1 MEALVIAIIC
11 LISLVGSI
19 IYLNE
24 CVVLVDERKHNFLV
38 LDTIIMLGVIV
49 DCVELYLTGAPNEYV
64 ELHKLVKSLECILLT
79 IITFLTSKYTS
90 RTAFWNKIQTYV
102 YVLISINVFCN
113 LLTLFV
119 PSLSLI
125 DENNA
130 YQRNF
135 YAVVFTAVLIPLTVI
150 MTLGA
155 INSAKTRQSNNVV
168 FMWFIFGLIMV
179 GVLFRV
185 LFVHFNYDYLVITIA
200 FQLIVYNNINTFM
213 KIEQMTGLLNRSTFE
228 VVSDKI
234 NYTTGVVIIDV
245 NKLKWVNDT
254 LGHKY
259 GDALLRIT
267 AEIINQVYGKYAY
280 CFRIGGDEFCVI
292 MKKKEFEKLLNEEQ
306 GRYEVMKNLMSEF
319 EQEFVRRTERR
330 KFLKYGASQGFGIY
344 YAKDDPNSPP
354 EEEYLTFKEVMN
366 KADERMYE
374 EKRLNHAFFDDEQKK
389 ERSDEHCSQKE
400 TEK

>member
-24 CVVLVDERKHNFLV
+24 SVVLVDERKHNFLV

-49 DCVELYLTGAPNEYV
+49 DCVELYLTGAPNEYI

-79 IITFLTSKYTS
+79 IITFLTAKYTS
-90 RTAFWNKIQTYV
+90 RTAFWNKIQTYA

-267 AEIINQVYGKYAY
+267 AEIINQVYGKYAF

-319 EQEFVRRTERR
+319 EQEFVRRTEKR

-389 ERSDEHCSQKE
+389 ELL
-400 TEK
+400 EKSGG